1 MASTNKT
8 ANYELSQYIG
18 TDIPNPLTDY
28 NGDMEKI
35 DTALKANADVAGEA
49 QTGVT
54 GLEAKVGDGTLET
67 EAQNLVGAANEL
79 KAGVDSLGSR
89 MSTAELGLN
98 SVNNSLATTNQ
109 ALTNATNRVSALETH
124 DGIVDGEIT
133 SLDGRVS
140 ALEQGG
146 GGGGGTITIDT
157 EMSDSSTHAVQNKV
171 IKGYVDNAVSGV
183 QSNVNSVA
191 SSVTALSGEVSSLSG
206 DVDDATGEVKR
217 GTIAAGSLSL
227 TLTFTKETI
236 GSNTLIEVLTD
247 PYGILITGVTYTAT
261 TVTITINAQPSDVG
275 VSVRVLNI

>member
-35 DTALKANADVAGEA
+35 DTALKANADMAGDA

-98 SVNNSLATTNQ
+98 TVNNSLSTTNQ
-109 ALTNATNRVSALETH
+109 ALTNATNRISALETH

-146 GGGGGTITIDT
+146 GGGGGVTVDT
-157 EMSDSSTHAVQNKV
+157 EMSGTSTNAVQNKV
-171 IKGYVDNAVSGV
+171 IKGYVDNAISGV
-183 QSNVNSVA
+183 QSSINSVA
-191 SSVTALSGEVSSLSG
+191 NTVSTMSGELH
-206 DVDDATGEVKR
+206 T
-217 GTIAAGSLSL
+217 GTISAGD
-227 TLTFTKETI
+227 TQVTIPFTASISE
-236 GSNTLIEVLTD
+236 NTLIDVYPD
-247 PYGILITGVTYTAT
+247 PFNLVPSDITT
-261 TVTITINAQPSDVG
+261 TLHAVTITIAAQASATKFAV
-275 VSVRVLNI
+275 VVTNRS

>member
-35 DTALKANADVAGEA
+35 DTALKANADMAGEA

-79 KAGVDSLGSR
+79 KGEVDSLDSR

-109 ALTNATNRVSALETH
+109 ALTNATNRISALETH

-146 GGGGGTITIDT
+146 GGGGGGTIDDA
-157 EMSDSSTHAVQNKV
+157 MSSTSSNAVQNRV
-171 IKGYVDNAVSGV
+171 IKEYVDYKTE
-183 QSNVNSVA
+183 SNGI
-191 SSVTALSGEVSSLSG
+191 ALAGS
-206 DVDDATGEVKR
+206 
-217 GTIAAGSLSL
+217 IAAGETSV
-227 TLTFTKETI
+227 TLRTPADFTI
-236 GSNTLIEVLTD
+236 GSGTFVDVYTVPFNAAVVD
-247 PYGILITGVTYTAT
+247 VTAAGMIGGGAI
-261 TVTITINAQPSDVG
+261 TVTIEARDSVTEVSAIVRNYDVIT
-275 VSVRVLNI
+275 NE

>member
-28 NGDMEKI
+28 NSDMEKI
-35 DTALKANADVAGEA
+35 DTALKANADLAGEA

-67 EAQNLVGAANEL
+67 EAQDLFGATNEL
-79 KAGVDSLGSR
+79 KGEVDSLGSR

-109 ALTNATNRVSALETH
+109 ALTNATNRISALETH

-146 GGGGGTITIDT
+146 GGGGGGITVDT
-157 EMSDSSTHAVQNKV
+157 AMSDSSTNAVQNKV
-171 IKGYVDNAVSGV
+171 IKGYVD
-183 QSNVNSVA
+183 
-191 SSVTALSGEVSSLSG
+191 GEVSSLESEISSVSSRVSTMSG
-206 DVDDATGEVKR
+206 ELQT
-217 GTIAAGSLSL
+217 GTIAAGD
-227 TLTFTKETI
+227 TEVTIPFTSSI
-236 GSNTLIEVLTD
+236 GANTLIDVYPD
-247 PYGILITGVTYTAT
+247 PFNLVPSNITT
-261 TVTITINAQPSDVG
+261 TLHAVTITIAAQAS
-275 VSVRVLNI
+275 VSKFAVVVTNRS

>member
-28 NGDMEKI
+28 NSDMEKI
-35 DTALKANADVAGEA
+35 DTALKANGDVAGNA

-54 GLEAKVGDGTLET
+54 ELEAKVGDGTLET

-89 MSTAELGLN
+89 MSTAEQGLN

-109 ALTNATNRVSALETH
+109 ALTNATNRISALETH

-146 GGGGGTITIDT
+146 GETIDSA
-157 EMSDSSTHAVQNKV
+157 MSDTSTNPVQNRV
-171 IKGYVDNAVSGV
+171 IKEYVDVGLEGIGIAV
-183 QSNVNSVA
+183 A
-191 SSVTALSGEVSSLSG
+191 
-206 DVDDATGEVKR
+206 
-217 GTIAAGSLSL
+217 GTIAAGETTVSIDVPSDFHIGEN
-227 TLTFTKETI
+227 TFVDVYTTPFNAVVTSAEAVGGI
-236 GSNTLIEVLTD
+236 GGGYV
-247 PYGILITGVTYTAT
+247 GVTIEARDS
-261 TVTITINAQPSDVG
+261 VTE
-275 VSVRVLNI
+275 VSAILKNMNIANS

>member
-35 DTALKANADVAGEA
+35 DTALKANADLAGEA

-109 ALTNATNRVSALETH
+109 ALTNATNRISSLETH

-146 GGGGGTITIDT
+146 GGGGGATVDT
-157 EMSDSSTHAVQNKV
+157 AMSSTSTNAVQNKV
-171 IKGYVDNAVSGV
+171 IKQYVD
-183 QSNVNSVA
+183 
-191 SSVTALSGEVSSLSG
+191 GEVSSLNSAISNLSST
-206 DVDDATGEVKR
+206 VSTNAGELHT
-217 GTIAAGSLSL
+217 GTISAGD
-227 TLTFTKETI
+227 TQVTIPFTASI
-236 GSNTLIEVLTD
+236 GENTLIDVYPD
-247 PYGILITGVTYTAT
+247 PFNLVPSDITT
-261 TVTITINAQPSDVG
+261 TLHAVTITIAAQASASKFAV
-275 VSVRVLNI
+275 VVTNRS